1 MILAIEN
8 TFEGR
13 NLSKLR
19 LNDIDNK
26 KKQLKKEYNEQ
37 ELLSKMGNMNV
48 EEGEQVEE
56 EKENES
62 ENNGDS
68 KR

>member
-48 EEGEQVEE
+48 EEDE
-56 EKENES
+56 
-62 ENNGDS
+62 
-68 KR
+68 